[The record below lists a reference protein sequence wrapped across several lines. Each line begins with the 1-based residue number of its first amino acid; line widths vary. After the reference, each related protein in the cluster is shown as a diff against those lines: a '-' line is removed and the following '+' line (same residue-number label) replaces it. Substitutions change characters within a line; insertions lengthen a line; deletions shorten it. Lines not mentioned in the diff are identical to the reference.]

1 MELGQMKEK
10 KQFPS
15 RENLNHAFHQLHEQI
30 TRITVEE
37 EVEMMNED
45 PGEDKE

>member
-15 RENLNHAFHQLHEQI
+15 RDNLNHAFHQLHEQI

-37 EVEMMNED
+37 EVEMMKED
-45 PGEDKE
+45 PEENE